1 MARAFLNNPMKI
13 DRRKHRTHAKLFNAI
28 VAKHQAGVEYKQ
40 IEIKEFC
47 ESAGVSRATFYR
59 HYQNLADVIVVH
71 FLIVISDFEKQID
84 DLSQPNFENSSQVV
98 VSEIENNLELVKLVS
113 WSGTQKKVQSVLSG
127 TAQQI
132 LILRDYP
139 IARRQFVSEF
149 LGGAILHFAQEVA
162 ETSEPIPPAEVLE
175 LYRMLIPND
184 LSDSQQ

>member
-1 MARAFLNNPMKI
+1 MARAFLNNPVKI

-28 VAKHQAGVEYKQ
+28 VEKYQTGADFKQ

-47 ESAGVSRATFYR
+47 QSAGVSRATFYR
-59 HYQNLADVIVVH
+59 HYQNIADVIVVH

-84 DLSQPNFENSSQVV
+84 ALQQPNFENSSQVV
-98 VSEIENNLELVKLVS
+98 VSEIENNLELIKLVS

-139 IARRQFVSEF
+139 IARRQFVSDF
-149 LGGAILHFAQEVA
+149 LGGAILHFAQEIT
-162 ETSEPIPPAEVLE
+162 ESPEPIPQAEVLE
-175 LYRMLIPND
+175 LYRMLIPNN
-184 LSDSQQ
+184 L